1 MSDRPHVLDMF
12 IGIVIGIVGM
22 GVGVGVSMDSPAK
35 HREDAIKAGVAEYIC
50 DPITGNVSFQYKTPK
65 KD

>member
-1 MSDRPHVLDMF
+1 MSDRPQVLDVC
-12 IGIVIGIVGM
+12 IGMVIGLVVTTIV
-22 GVGVGVSMDSPAK
+22 VGVSVDSPVK
-35 HREDAIKAGVAEYIC
+35 YREDAIKAGVAEYVC